1 VVGGWRRL
9 HNEKLHHL
17 YASLNIVRVIK
28 SRRMRWAEHVTCRG
42 KMRNVYK
49 IGVQNLSLGRPR
61 HRWQDNMSKNPREI
75 EWEGVD
81 GINLA

>member
-1 VVGGWRRL
+1 
-9 HNEKLHHL
+9 
-17 YASLNIVRVIK
+17 
-28 SRRMRWAEHVTCRG
+28 
-42 KMRNVYK
+42 MRNVYK